1 MLKFICSLQGG
12 NYKMKKL
19 VVTVA
24 AAIASAGLWTS
35 AVSAEEI
42 VVQNGDNLWNL
53 AREHQTTVNNLIK
66 FNNLQSYTI
75 HPGQVLQ
82 TEFVHTVVKGES
94 LWAIAQHYGITVDE
108 LKESNHLT
116 SDLILIGQVL
126 TIPGVNADEVA
137 LSGANGQSTS
147 QPARQIITGD
157 EQAKENSNES
167 AENPATE
174 LTEQPAAA
182 EQPASEEP
190 SEGEVPAPAQ
200 KQTEQQTTPA
210 QPAEV
215 SEEPATEEVTTQQE
229 AQPGKTITVTS
240 TGYTVESAG
249 GSGITATGIDLN
261 KNPNAKVISVDPKV
275 IPLGSKVYVEGY
287 GEAIAADTGGAIKGN
302 KIDIYFPTREQAINW
317 GVRNVNITIQE

>member
-1 MLKFICSLQGG
+1 
-12 NYKMKKL
+12 MKKL

-137 LSGANGQSTS
+137 LSGANGQSSS

-190 SEGEVPAPAQ
+190 SEGEVPAPAE

>member
-1 MLKFICSLQGG
+1 MCNGNPSISMLRFICTYKEGIT
-12 NYKMKKL
+12 KMKKL

-24 AAIASAGLWTS
+24 AAIASASLWTS

-42 VVQNGDNLWNL
+42 IVQNGDNLWNL
-53 AREHQTTVNNLIK
+53 AKEHQTTVNNLIK
-66 FNNLQSYTI
+66 FNNLQSSIIY
-75 HPGQVLQ
+75 PGQVLQ
-82 TEFVHTVVKGES
+82 TEFLHTVVKGES
-94 LWAIAQHYGITVDE
+94 LWAIAHHYGITVDE

-126 TIPGVNADEVA
+126 TIPGVNADELA
-137 LSGANGQSTS
+137 LSGAIGQSS
-147 QPARQIITGD
+147 GQPARQILAGD
-157 EQAKENSNES
+157 KQAKENSNES
-167 AENPATE
+167 AKNPATE
-174 LTEQPAAA
+174 HTEQSAA
-182 EQPASEEP
+182 EEP
-190 SEGEVPAPAQ
+190 SEEEFPALTE
-200 KQTEQQTTPA
+200 KQTEQQTTPV
-210 QPAEV
+210 QPAKV
-215 SEEPATEEVTTQQE
+215 SEETTQQE

-287 GEAIAADTGGAIKGN
+287 GQAIAADTGSAIKGN
-302 KIDIYFPTREQAINW
+302 KIDIYFPTKEQAINW

>member
-1 MLKFICSLQGG
+1 
-12 NYKMKKL
+12 MKKL

-24 AAIASAGLWTS
+24 AAIASASLWTS

-82 TEFVHTVVKGES
+82 TEFLHTVVKGES
-94 LWAIAQHYGITVDE
+94 LWAIAHHYGITVDE

-126 TIPGVNADEVA
+126 TIPGVNADELA
-137 LSGANGQSTS
+137 LSGAIGQSSS
-147 QPARQIITGD
+147 QPARQILTGD
-157 EQAKENSNES
+157 EQTRENSNES
-167 AENPATE
+167 AKNPATE
-174 LTEQPAAA
+174 PTEQPVATEQPAA
-182 EQPASEEP
+182 EEP
-190 SEGEVPAPAQ
+190 SEGAVSAPTE
-200 KQTEQQTTPA
+200 KQTEQQTTPT
-210 QPAEV
+210 QPTEV
-215 SEEPATEEVTTQQE
+215 SKEPATEEVTTQQE
-229 AQPGKTITVTS
+229 TQPGKTITVTS

-287 GEAIAADTGGAIKGN
+287 GQAIAADTGGAIKGN
-302 KIDIYFPTREQAINW
+302 KIDIYFPTKEQAINW

>member
-1 MLKFICSLQGG
+1 
-12 NYKMKKL
+12 MKKL

-137 LSGANGQSTS
+137 LSGANGQSSS

-190 SEGEVPAPAQ
+190 SEGKFPLLHKNKPNNKRHQHSLQ
-200 KQTEQQTTPA
+200 K
-210 QPAEV
+210 
-215 SEEPATEEVTTQQE
+215 
-229 AQPGKTITVTS
+229 
-240 TGYTVESAG
+240 
-249 GSGITATGIDLN
+249 
-261 KNPNAKVISVDPKV
+261 
-275 IPLGSKVYVEGY
+275 
-287 GEAIAADTGGAIKGN
+287 
-302 KIDIYFPTREQAINW
+302 
-317 GVRNVNITIQE
+317 